1 MQSSLRV
8 VFLAIS
14 AVQLLFAIAFY
25 FQIPVV
31 TAMWQFPGTTPLT
44 YIFVASIF
52 AAAAA
57 STAWAAWSE
66 NYGALA
72 GIALDYVIIF
82 IPVGVYAWQL
92 GTGQGNSGLITFAL
106 LCAGGVLFGAWLFR
120 WSRRF
125 PLDTSIPMPALV
137 RWSFVGFIM
146 ALLIV
151 SMLLIRPVPNVIPWT
166 ITPELSVVIGWMFF
180 GALVYFVYGL
190 IRPGWAN
197 AAGQLFGF
205 LAYDIVLLIPFL
217 TRLPSVP
224 PEFQL
229 GLWIYTGVVAYS
241 AVLAVYYLFVNPQTR
256 VWKARRAQP
265 ALS

>member
-1 MQSSLRV
+1 MRSSLRIV
-8 VFLAIS
+8 LLVIS

-25 FQIPVV
+25 FQVPAV
-31 TAMWQFPGTTPLT
+31 TSMWQFPGTTPLT
-44 YIFVASIF
+44 AIFIASIF

-57 STAWAAWSE
+57 ATAWAVWSE

-72 GIALDYVIIF
+72 GIALDYVMIF
-82 IPVGVYAWQL
+82 IPLSIYAWQL
-92 GTGQGNSGLITFAL
+92 GTSQDNSEMITFAI
-106 LCAGGVLFGAWLFR
+106 LCAAGVLFGTGLFW
-120 WSRRF
+120 WSQRI
-125 PLDTSIPMPALV
+125 PLDTSIPMPALL
-137 RWSFVGFIM
+137 RWSFVGFIG

-151 SMLLIRPVPNVIPWT
+151 SMLLIRQTPNVIPWT

-180 GALVYFVYGL
+180 GALIYFAYGL
-190 IRPGWAN
+190 LRPSWAN

-217 TRLPSVP
+217 TRLPTVS

-229 GLWIYTGVVAYS
+229 GLWIYTGVVTYS
-241 AVLAVYYLFVNPQTR
+241 AVLAIYYLFLNPQTR
-256 VWKARRAQP
+256 VWQSRPAP